1 MTGCEALGT
10 TDFLLLVSIGM
21 TGCKALGTTGFL
33 LLGVDI
39 LISASIDEHISSSV
53 KLRLCSVLLS
63 KHRRF
68 ETSDCLISGLV
79 LHMMKI
85 IAFYKKE
92 NL

>member
-1 MTGCEALGT
+1 MTGCE
-10 TDFLLLVSIGM
+10 
-21 TGCKALGTTGFL
+21 ALGTTGFL

-53 KLRLCSVLLS
+53 KFRFCSVLLS

-85 IAFYKKE
+85 IAFYKKKKKKN
-92 NL
+92 NLYTVSFNIYILFNI